1 MKNKNTYS
9 LLVQSQEKGRSI
21 FEVVIYGLVIVCTA
35 FSGWQFASHS
45 VVVPGMNRGND
56 TKTEMVAQIPA
67 DQPVAAA
74 NNSDASAL

>member
-9 LLVQSQEKGRSI
+9 LIAQSEEKGRSI
-21 FEVVIYGLVIVCTA
+21 FEAAIYGVVIVCTA

-45 VVVPGMNRGND
+45 VVLPGMNRSNNA
-56 TKTEMVAQIPA
+56 TELVVHAPA

-74 NNSDASAL
+74 NNVDASAL